1 MEMDLGLLISVL
13 RKQLWLLLL
22 AAVFGAAASLVGTL
36 LLVTP
41 QYPSTVTLYVNETQS
56 AKDLA
61 DSFEVIVKMRESL
74 MEVIREAQLNT
85 NHGQLQKQITVKQ
98 MLETDFF
105 QVTVSGPDP
114 YESQRVAEA
123 IGQIL
128 PGQVE
133 RIMEGTRVKVVGQA
147 IAAARPSSP
156 GYPNN
161 ALLGALLGLL
171 AALGMILWKSRKE
184 ILLPASDSKNL
195 P

>member
-22 AAVFGAAASLVGTL
+22 AAVFGAAASLVGTF

-156 GYPNN
+156 SYPNN

>member
-1 MEMDLGLLISVL
+1 MEMDLGALLRAL
-13 RKQLWLLLL
+13 RRHMALLLL
-22 AAVFGAAASLVGTL
+22 GAVFGAAVSLVGTF

-41 QYPSTVTLYVNETQS
+41 QYPSTVTLYVNETKS

-85 NHGQLQKQITVKQ
+85 NHGQLQKQIEVTQ

-114 YESQRVAEA
+114 YEAQRIATA

-133 RIMEGTRVKVVGQA
+133 RIMEGTRVKVVGEA

-156 GYPNN
+156 NYPNN
-161 ALLGALLGLL
+161 ALLGGAIGLLLGLG
-171 AALGMILWKSRKE
+171 AVLWKSWRG
-184 ILLPASDSKNL
+184 ILVRGESGAG
-195 P
+195 

>member
-1 MEMDLGLLISVL
+1 MEMDLGGLLRAL
-13 RKQLWLLLL
+13 RRHMALLLL
-22 AAVFGAAASLVGTL
+22 AAVFGAAVSLVGTF

-41 QYPSTVTLYVNETQS
+41 QYPSTVTLYVNETKS

-85 NHGQLQKQITVKQ
+85 NHGQLQKQIEVTQ

-105 QVTVSGPDP
+105 HVTVSGHDP
-114 YESQRVAEA
+114 YEAQRIAAA

-128 PGQVE
+128 PGQVA
-133 RIMEGTRVKVVGQA
+133 RIMEGTTVKVVGEA

-156 GYPNN
+156 NYPNN
-161 ALLGALLGLL
+161 ALLGAALGLLLGLG
-171 AALGMILWKSRKE
+171 AVLWKEWKK
-184 ILLPASDSKNL
+184 ILVCGGSGAQ
-195 P
+195 